1 MRKSFAHKIRVNSA
15 SNIGLQNLKI
25 PVTQRLTIITN
36 FPNFEKNEEWMEKIY
51 IWWISIKNKYFL
63 KVLIL
68 ILQKTKLIKT
78 LWNDEHWQMRSTF

>member
-36 FPNFEKNEEWMEKIY
+36 FPNFEKNEE
-51 IWWISIKNKYFL
+51 
-63 KVLIL
+63 
-68 ILQKTKLIKT
+68 
-78 LWNDEHWQMRSTF
+78 